1 MGTQQYDPWLQ
12 LSLVSGLGP
21 ALLGRCLEVFGSPQE
36 ILATSAAQLSTING
50 IGPQLA
56 GDLRRQ
62 IDQLPGN
69 GALEREKQLIEQLNV
84 SLYSLDDEAYPKL
97 LRLIHDP
104 PPLLYVR
111 GELLPEDAVALAIV
125 GARRCTHYGRAQAER
140 MASLCSGAGLSIVS
154 GGAYGIDTVAH
165 HAAINAGGRT
175 VAVLGSGLG
184 KPYPKPNQTLF
195 DQIADGRG
203 AVASELPMS
212 FPPMA
217 ENFPRRNR
225 IISGLALGVLVIE
238 ASSRSGAMITARL
251 CVEDHGREVMA
262 LPGRV
267 DSPTSAGCHKMIRQ
281 GWATLVTSGAD
292 VLDALGETGQLLK
305 AAMTDDPQKGDT
317 QPDLF
322 EKSLTATQ
330 RRILDVLGQPHNLDQ
345 IAAATD
351 LPIQNVQADLALMQ
365 IRGAIEKSGS
375 TYQRKC

>member
-21 ALLGRCLEVFGSPQE
+21 ALLGRCLKVFGSPQE

-84 SLYSLDDEAYPKL
+84 SLYSIDDEAYPKL

-125 GARRCTHYGRAQAER
+125 GARRCTRYGREQAER
-140 MASLCSGAGLSIVS
+140 MSSLCSGAGLSIVS

-175 VAVLGSGLG
+175 IAVLGSGLG
-184 KPYPKPNQTLF
+184 EPYPKPNQTLF

-203 AVASELPMS
+203 AVVSELPMS

>member
-84 SLYSLDDEAYPKL
+84 SLYSIDDEAYPKL

-125 GARRCTHYGRAQAER
+125 GARRCTHYGREQAER
-140 MASLCSGAGLSIVS
+140 MSSLCSGAGLSIVS

-184 KPYPKPNQTLF
+184 EPYPKPNQTLF
-195 DQIADGRG
+195 DQIAGGRG
-203 AVASELPMS
+203 AVVSELPMS

-330 RRILDVLGQPHNLDQ
+330 RRIFDVLGQPHNLDQ

>member
-1 MGTQQYDPWLQ
+1 M
-12 LSLVSGLGP
+12 
-21 ALLGRCLEVFGSPQE
+21 GRCLEVFGSPQKL
-36 ILATSAAQLSTING
+36 LATSAAQLSTING

-62 IDQLPGN
+62 IDQLLDN
-69 GALEREKQLIEQLNV
+69 SALEREKQLIEQLNV
-84 SLYSLDDEAYPKL
+84 SLYSIDDEAYPKL

-111 GELLPEDAVALAIV
+111 GKLLPRDTVALAIV
-125 GARRCTHYGRAQAER
+125 GARRCTHYGREQAKR
-140 MASLCSGAGLSIVS
+140 MSSLCSDAGLSIISS
-154 GGAYGIDTVAH
+154 GDYGIDTVAH

-184 KPYPKPNQTLF
+184 EPYPKPNQPLF
-195 DQIADGRG
+195 DQIASGRG
-203 AVASELPMS
+203 AVVSELPMS

-217 ENFPRRNR
+217 ENSPRRNR

-238 ASSRSGAMITARL
+238 ASSRSGAMVTARL

-305 AAMTDDPQKGDT
+305 ATMT
-317 QPDLF
+317 
-322 EKSLTATQ
+322 
-330 RRILDVLGQPHNLDQ
+330 
-345 IAAATD
+345 
-351 LPIQNVQADLALMQ
+351 
-365 IRGAIEKSGS
+365 GAPPK
-375 TYQRKC
+375 R